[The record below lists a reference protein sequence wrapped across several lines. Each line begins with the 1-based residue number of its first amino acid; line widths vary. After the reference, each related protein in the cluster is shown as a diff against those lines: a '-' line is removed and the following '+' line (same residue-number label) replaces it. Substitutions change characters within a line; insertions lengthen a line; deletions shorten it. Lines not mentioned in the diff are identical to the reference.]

1 MDSICDHD
9 KRYTFSIIGDPRA
22 AGDTKQVATCSDCKA
37 TKEFYFDDLQ
47 NSNKCDCET
56 TSFDT
61 TKGQVCGKHGVVF
74 TLEDYGDALYNNEIG
89 EGWSATETIKYQKGD
104 RTSMLALAGTVVGFG
119 AFGYA
124 IVKLTQKEWKEGL
137 MYAAGGALVLTAV
150 GWKLREVFNAPS
162 TPHNYMKRADVEKIL
177 DESAGK
183 IVGVTFIKK
192 DGSERTLVGRIGKR
206 YTPPPG
212 FYPQHSKSARRGRG
226 HFTIYD
232 MQKGAFR
239 LINMD
244 TVIGIRAEGTSHTA

>member
-1 MDSICDHD
+1 
-9 KRYTFSIIGDPRA
+9 
-22 AGDTKQVATCSDCKA
+22 
-37 TKEFYFDDLQ
+37 
-47 NSNKCDCET
+47 
-56 TSFDT
+56 
-61 TKGQVCGKHGVVF
+61 
-74 TLEDYGDALYNNEIG
+74 
-89 EGWSATETIKYQKGD
+89 
-104 RTSMLALAGTVVGFG
+104 MLALAGTVIGFG

-124 IVKLTQKEWKEGL
+124 IVRLTEKDYKQAL
-137 MYAAGGALVLTAV
+137 MYGAGGALVLTVV

-212 FYPQHSKSARRGRG
+212 GGTAAHSKATRRARG

-232 MQKGAFR
+232 MAKGAFR
-239 LINMD
+239 IINME
-244 TVIGIRAEGTSHTA
+244 TVIGIRAAGDSHTA